1 MVKKF
6 ICGDDAVAEGV
17 RLARPHV
24 ISAYPITPQTVTV
37 EKLSEF
43 VEDGS
48 LKAEYI
54 HVESEH
60 SALACAI
67 GVSSVGA
74 RAFTA
79 TSSQGLLYMAE
90 NLPYASGARMPI
102 VMMVANRSIALPWS
116 IYGDQMDSMFLLN
129 SGWIQVYVEDAQ
141 EALDMTIQAYKIA
154 ETREVMLPV
163 MVNLDGFVLTHT
175 YEVVEIPAQEMVD
188 NFLPTIKMPD
198 NSMSMEDPKSL
209 CISAG
214 NTTNLEFRIKQQID
228 TENSVSVIEKVDKEF
243 GDMFGRYYGGML
255 EAYQCEDAEA
265 VLVTT
270 GSITGTS
277 RIVLDQLRKEGKKV
291 GLLKLRY
298 LRPFPTAKL
307 AEILENVKA
316 VGVLDKSISFG
327 YEGSIFTNVNS
338 ALLQSGIMP
347 ETVNFI
353 GGLGGRDITKQNI
366 REMFESLLAS
376 ASGEKQQTLQYVNVR
391 CKL

>member
-188 NFLPTIKMPD
+188 NFLPTLKMPD

-228 TENSVSVIEKVDKEF
+228 TENSVSVIEKVDNEF

-307 AEILENVKA
+307 AEILKNVKA

-338 ALLQSGIMP
+338 ALLQSGLMP

>member
-1 MVKKF
+1 MTKKF

-37 EKLSEF
+37 ERLSEY

-48 LKAEYI
+48 LKAQYV

-67 GVSSVGA
+67 GVSAVGA

-102 VMMVANRSIALPWS
+102 VMMNANRSLATPWS
-116 IYGDQMDSMFLLN
+116 ILGDQMDSMFLIN
-129 SGWIQVYVEDAQ
+129 SGWIQLYVEDAQ
-141 EALDMTIQAYKIA
+141 EALDMIIQAYKIA
-154 ETREVMLPV
+154 ETKEVMLPV

-175 YEVVEIPAQEMVD
+175 YEVVEIPDQDMVD
-188 NFLPTIKMPD
+188 KFLPPIRMPE
-198 NSMSMEDPKSL
+198 NSMSLDDPKCL

-214 NTTNLEFRIKQQID
+214 NDTNLEFRIKQEID
-228 TENSVSVIEKVDKEF
+228 TENSVTVIERTDKEF
-243 GDMFGRYYGGML
+243 GDMFGRYYGGMIDT
-255 EAYQCEDAEA
+255 YCCEDADA
-265 VLVTT
+265 VLITT
-270 GSITGTS
+270 GSVTGTT
-277 RIVLDQLRKEGKKV
+277 RMVVDQMREEGKKV

-298 LRPFPTAKL
+298 LRPFPADKI
-307 AEILENVKA
+307 AE
-316 VGVLDKSISFG
+316 VLKNTKSAGIIDKNLSFG
-327 YEGSIFTNVNS
+327 FEGTIFTNVNS
-338 ALLQSGIMP
+338 AVKQAGLTLD
-347 ETVNFI
+347 TLNFI
-353 GGLGGRDITKQNI
+353 AGIAGRDITKKNI
-366 REMFESLLAS
+366 REMFDSLLAS
-376 ASGEKQQTLQYVNVR
+376 ARGEKQESIQYVNVR